1 MPFGSLDSIRKKV
14 DQISSSTQ
22 PAGHN
27 QSTPSRWGNFPG
39 SSGMG
44 GHGNLGI
51 LSPGQTKSQTSSRG
65 LSSDPAVPPDN
76 PRGVYAPSPVPQ
88 PQVFPPPSSTSFVAP
103 LPEQLNTRAPVAPAT
118 SAQPLSTSYYNYPET
133 FPSPSENGVHTYEN
147 PIPGQ
152 HATLAQPPYTPN
164 ENFSQHSQNGVQTRE
179 NTSHLTNLTPVVH
192 QTPSPAPE
200 YLSQVQEQPTRPKS
214 DKGWG
219 GMSIPKMTKR
229 DKSATARAGT
239 EQESPNQTALQ
250 DGSTSE
256 SSPKPKESG
265 FKLKI
270 PKSLRGVANLSEL
283 DIDLSGGDISIV
295 SDTKK
300 AQRKE
305 GLCTTCSKIN
315 WEQFNSR
322 NPAASPSEATKFTH
336 KLVFLDRILR
346 KKRKNNC
353 HFCCLIFDAIAEN
366 DPFEHPAV
374 KDNLPK
380 ELIGM
385 TFRQWAEGLNILE
398 RVPVYKTAYPFGR
411 SRDKTELEHKVQ
423 GDEVLVVGSSDKDE
437 LNSDDM
443 IQTGSVAATLGVT
456 GAMWTETDTERVKIM
471 ATVGTVI
478 PTVTSFMTNLDSKL
492 PVAVSIIVHNV
503 GHTEEG
509 LLNVDVWG
517 YGNAHR
523 APLSR
528 ISTFNLRIASGYQSS
543 LGGNLKYGKLLK
555 PDIDVEGDCKLWLEN
570 CCEHH
575 GESCDKPWGW
585 NELPPPSG
593 PHFWLIDVNAM
604 RIVQKDMLGLDDHG
618 KLKYAV
624 LSYVWGAA
632 GNQCLRLHVRNL
644 EALSSR
650 LEGFSIPIA
659 RTIRDAIDVTRRM
672 GLQYLWVDSLCIL
685 QHDEFGENNPSARL
699 SQIEQMDR
707 IFGHAALT
715 IVAADG
721 PDAAAGLTGISN
733 KAPRTQIAREIQPN
747 VNVLLAVQYNSSLG
761 KWDTR
766 AWTLQEKLLSKRM
779 LVFNS
784 GYVSFHCRHGV
795 LREDMPALHAGNGP
809 SQIPWVS
816 LPEKAPDSLI
826 KHTWDGT
833 PVLLRSPFF
842 SEYAKLLAQY
852 TSRDMTDS
860 RDALNAVLGLLKV
873 LERTSNSSGAP
884 EGPVPLDLQQTTPS
898 AYTLHG
904 LPEKFLDLA
913 LLWQPPAA
921 KGVHLTKRPHEDL
934 PSWSWS
940 GWEVSKDPDFLANAG
955 NAYLAKPGV
964 RFEEPFMVST
974 NDDLS
979 LKKVVAREE
988 PSSKRTGNV
997 VKTDEAP
1004 EERFKPLI
1012 IWYKAY
1018 KSSPD
1023 APVSLLPVNG
1033 HGMGLALGPS
1043 DDNELYK
1050 FQEDAQRL
1058 RTTAPHIPPAINPS
1072 VPLDMRHL
1080 VCETQVAQFKLRRVT
1095 PRTETLWKRTDK
1107 GLAIDSEL
1115 TIPEAEVLDAT
1126 GAVVG
1131 RVVPTDQRRG
1141 LASGLYDFILLS
1153 ESQYWGNEARVDVAG
1168 LPLFNVMFVEWD
1180 TRKEFAARVGL
1191 GKVMKRAWW
1200 DAKPTKQVVIL
1211 R

>member
-1 MPFGSLDSIRKKV
+1 M
-14 DQISSSTQ
+14 
-22 PAGHN
+22 
-27 QSTPSRWGNFPG
+27 
-39 SSGMG
+39 
-44 GHGNLGI
+44 
-51 LSPGQTKSQTSSRG
+51 
-65 LSSDPAVPPDN
+65 
-76 PRGVYAPSPVPQ
+76 
-88 PQVFPPPSSTSFVAP
+88 
-103 LPEQLNTRAPVAPAT
+103 
-118 SAQPLSTSYYNYPET
+118 
-133 FPSPSENGVHTYEN
+133 
-147 PIPGQ
+147 
-152 HATLAQPPYTPN
+152 
-164 ENFSQHSQNGVQTRE
+164 
-179 NTSHLTNLTPVVH
+179 
-192 QTPSPAPE
+192 
-200 YLSQVQEQPTRPKS
+200 
-214 DKGWG
+214 
-219 GMSIPKMTKR
+219 
-229 DKSATARAGT
+229 
-239 EQESPNQTALQ
+239 
-250 DGSTSE
+250 
-256 SSPKPKESG
+256 
-265 FKLKI
+265 
-270 PKSLRGVANLSEL
+270 
-283 DIDLSGGDISIV
+283 
-295 SDTKK
+295 
-300 AQRKE
+300 
-305 GLCTTCSKIN
+305 
-315 WEQFNSR
+315 
-322 NPAASPSEATKFTH
+322 
-336 KLVFLDRILR
+336 
-346 KKRKNNC
+346 
-353 HFCCLIFDAIAEN
+353 
-366 DPFEHPAV
+366 
-374 KDNLPK
+374 
-380 ELIGM
+380 
-385 TFRQWAEGLNILE
+385 
-398 RVPVYKTAYPFGR
+398 
-411 SRDKTELEHKVQ
+411 
-423 GDEVLVVGSSDKDE
+423 LVVGSSDKDE

-443 IQTGSVAATLGVT
+443 IKTGSVAATIGVT

-503 GHTEEG
+503 GHTDEG

-528 ISTFNLRIASGYQSS
+528 ISTFNLRIASAYQPS
-543 LGGNLKYGKLLK
+543 LEGNLKYGKLLK
-555 PDIDVEGDCKLWLEN
+555 PDIDVEGDCKLWFGN

-575 GESCDKPWGW
+575 GDSCDKPWGW
-585 NELPPPSG
+585 NELPLPSG
-593 PHFWLIDVNAM
+593 PHFRLIDVNAM
-604 RIVQKDMLGLDDHG
+604 RIVQKDMLSIDDQE

-632 GNQCLRLHVRNL
+632 GNHCLNLHVRNL

-650 LEGFSIPIA
+650 LEGYSIPIA
-659 RTIRDAIDVTRRM
+659 RTILDAIDVTRRM

-685 QHDEFGENNPSARL
+685 QDDQFGENNPSARL

-721 PDAAAGLTGISN
+721 VDAAAGLTGIST

-809 SQIPWVS
+809 PQIPWVS
-816 LPEKAPDSLI
+816 LPEKASDSLI

-873 LERTSNSSGAP
+873 LERTSNSSRVP
-884 EGPVPLDLQQTTPS
+884 ECPVPLDLEQMTPS
-898 AYTLHG
+898 TYTLHG

-921 KGVHLTKRPHEDL
+921 KGVHLSKRPHEDH

-940 GWEVSKDPDFLANAG
+940 GWEVSKDPDFVADAG

-964 RFEEPFMVST
+964 RFEEPFLVST

-979 LKKVVAREE
+979 LKKVVPREG
-988 PSSKRTGNV
+988 PSSKRTGKV
-997 VKTDEAP
+997 EDADEPP

-1012 IWYKAY
+1012 IWYKAH
-1018 KSSPD
+1018 KPSPD
-1023 APVSLLPVNG
+1023 ARVSLLPVNG

-1043 DDNELYK
+1043 DSNELYK

-1058 RTTAPHIPPAINPS
+1058 RTTHPHLPPAIHPS

-1080 VCETQVAQFKLRRVT
+1080 VCETQVAQFKLRRVP

-1107 GLAIDSEL
+1107 GLVKDTEL
-1115 TIPEAEVLDAT
+1115 TIPEAEVLSAA

-1131 RVVPTDQRRG
+1131 RVIPTDQRRG
-1141 LASGLYDFILLS
+1141 LASGLYNFILLS
-1153 ESQYWGNEARVDVAG
+1153 ESQYWGNEKRVDVSG

-1180 TRKEFAARVGL
+1180 TRREFAARVGL

-1200 DAKPTKQVVIL
+1200 DAKPTQQVVIL